1 MNPVELFT
9 VSYGAD
15 NFNYDFLDKF
25 RQYGVCVVKNVFS
38 EQECDSHIEEVVSSI
53 EKLGSGVDRN
63 KPETWTNENLPS
75 QVRPGMYQSDT
86 KLCFVID
93 AINKVAV
100 DFM

>member
-15 NFNYDFLDKF
+15 NFNYDFQDKF

-38 EQECDSHIEEVVSSI
+38 EQEVVSSI
-53 EKLGSGVDRN
+53 EKLGSGVDHN

-86 KLCFVID
+86 KLCFVVD